1 MNMDHRSDL
10 KLLRD
15 AVMSVHPQP
24 FEQCSLT
31 AWHQAV
37 RKLWL
42 TLPDMT
48 RTARIVA
55 YAELLALVGDGHTVL
70 RLQEVA
76 GFTRYPLQ
84 FQLCQDGLII
94 TAIDESEQ
102 WALGGKVLSLG
113 DWPIPLAYARV
124 RACVSRDN
132 LMGERMGVAEALAI
146 PQVTWFYGL
155 AEPARPLRL
164 GVRGQDGEDR
174 VVKVAVS
181 SSPVIVLHSPAPLA
195 NTWTYDASSQMVYV
209 CYAQVRDEPNR
220 SLTAF
225 WTEVFRAA
233 EEYGAEKLIID
244 MRNNGGG
251 DNRLNRSLVH
261 AILRH
266 DRINQWG
273 QLFVLIG
280 GKTFSAACNA
290 VVELERHTRALF
302 VGEPTGGRPNHY
314 GETNLVHLPDCDA
327 TISIAS
333 VWWQFSDP
341 FDDRPWVAPD
351 IDAPQLRLDVLTG
364 RDRAL
369 LECRQYQP
377 REQRYQ
383 EYPLRLSS
391 AQNTWR
397 TQMARW
403 ELQWKE
409 DFFHMAL
416 SSERSTETEN
426 TP

>member
-1 MNMDHRSDL
+1 MDDRSDL
-10 KLLRD
+10 RLLLD

-24 FEQCSLT
+24 FGQCSLT
-31 AWHQAV
+31 AWRQAV

-42 TLPDMT
+42 GLPDMT
-48 RTARIVA
+48 REVRIVA
-55 YAELLALVGDGHTVL
+55 YAELLALIGDGHTGL
-70 RLQEVA
+70 RLPQVA

-94 TAIDESEQ
+94 TAIEESEQ

-124 RACVSRDN
+124 RACVSSDN
-132 LMGERMGVAEALAI
+132 LMGERLRVAEVLAI

-155 AEPARPLRL
+155 AEPAHPLRL
-164 GVRGQDGEDR
+164 GVRGQDGKDR

-181 SSPVIVLHSPAPLA
+181 SSPVRLLHSPAPLT
-195 NTWTYDASSQMVYV
+195 NTWTYDASTQMVYV
-209 CYAQVRDEPNR
+209 RYAQVRDEPTR
-220 SLTAF
+220 PLTAF
-225 WTEVFRAA
+225 WTEVFRAV

-244 MRNNGGG
+244 MRSNGGG
-251 DNRLNRSLVH
+251 DNRLNRRLVH
-261 AILRH
+261 SILRH

-273 QLFVLIG
+273 RLFVFIG
-280 GKTFSAACNA
+280 RKTFSAACNA
-290 VVELERHTRALF
+290 VVELEQHTRALF

-351 IDAPQLRLDVLTG
+351 IDAPLGSLDLLIG
-364 RDRAL
+364 RDPAL
-369 LECRQYQP
+369 EACVQYQP
-377 REQRYQ
+377 REQEYQ
-383 EYPLRLSS
+383 EYPERLSS
-391 AQNTWR
+391 AQSIWR

-403 ELQWKE
+403 ELR
-409 DFFHMAL
+409 L
-416 SSERSTETEN
+416 
-426 TP
+426 